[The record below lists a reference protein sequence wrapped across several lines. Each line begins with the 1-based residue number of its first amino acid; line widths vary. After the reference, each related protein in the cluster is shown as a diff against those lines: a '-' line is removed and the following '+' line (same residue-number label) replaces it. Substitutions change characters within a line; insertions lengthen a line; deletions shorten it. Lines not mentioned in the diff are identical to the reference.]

1 MGEKISLDGL
11 ILCVVSSKVI
21 AICALVFVYLKSH
34 YVNYSKNPKDTV
46 WDNQERKMES
56 VLIA

>member
-1 MGEKISLDGL
+1 MREKVSVDGL

-21 AICALVFVYLKSH
+21 AVCPLALVYLKSQ

-46 WDNQERKMES
+46 
-56 VLIA
+56 

>member
-1 MGEKISLDGL
+1 MREKVSVDGL

-21 AICALVFVYLKSH
+21 AILPLLFVYVKSQ

-46 WDNQERKMES
+46 WDNQEREM
-56 VLIA
+56 